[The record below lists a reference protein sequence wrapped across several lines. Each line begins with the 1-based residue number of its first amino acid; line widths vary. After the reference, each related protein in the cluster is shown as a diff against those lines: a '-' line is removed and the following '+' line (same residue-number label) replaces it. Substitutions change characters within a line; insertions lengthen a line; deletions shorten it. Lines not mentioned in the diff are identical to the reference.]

1 MKSVSSSFL
10 LGSGAV
16 LSAAAAITLGLPDLA
31 WGGKAALLI
40 FLAAIWA
47 WTMTRADATWVAVA
61 AAVAMWAAGLSGGAL
76 VLSGLGDPFIG
87 FVVAGFMLGGAYK
100 VTGLS
105 ERIAG
110 WFAQRSH
117 SVAQLFYL
125 ITTALLLLS
134 FVVPSTS
141 ARAALMMPVYAAVA
155 DTNPDERFRKA
166 LAVLFPTVIVLSCV
180 SSYLGAGAN
189 LMTADFIAQFSG
201 ERVSYLDWLLLG
213 APFGIVS
220 CYASTWVVL
229 RIFLPETTRKAAFR
243 MNFPLNDAHKNR
255 SAQRRVLALSALL
268 LFVWC
273 SESWHGMDAGMA
285 ALVGALLL
293 CAPNVGVF
301 SFKQAIK
308 EVEWSLV
315 VFMAATIELSQ
326 GLVHSGLVAYVT
338 QRFSTAAGQWSG
350 MAILLLILAVALL
363 SHLLIHSRTARAAV
377 LMPVLIPLGMSAG
390 HSGLLVAFF
399 ANAAMGYCLT
409 LPVCA
414 KPVAMF
420 STAGGEGY
428 TTQDLLRLSAWLLP
442 LHFGL
447 LLAAY
452 SLYG

>member
-1 MKSVSSSFL
+1 
-10 LGSGAV
+10 
-16 LSAAAAITLGLPDLA
+16 
-31 WGGKAALLI
+31 
-40 FLAAIWA
+40 
-47 WTMTRADATWVAVA
+47 
-61 AAVAMWAAGLSGGAL
+61 
-76 VLSGLGDPFIG
+76 
-87 FVVAGFMLGGAYK
+87 
-100 VTGLS
+100 
-105 ERIAG
+105 
-110 WFAQRSH
+110 
-117 SVAQLFYL
+117 
-125 ITTALLLLS
+125 
-134 FVVPSTS
+134 
-141 ARAALMMPVYAAVA
+141 
-155 DTNPDERFRKA
+155 
-166 LAVLFPTVIVLSCV
+166 
-180 SSYLGAGAN
+180 
-189 LMTADFIAQFSG
+189 
-201 ERVSYLDWLLLG
+201 
-213 APFGIVS
+213 
-220 CYASTWVVL
+220 
-229 RIFLPETTRKAAFR
+229 
-243 MNFPLNDAHKNR
+243 
-255 SAQRRVLALSALL
+255 
-268 LFVWC
+268 
-273 SESWHGMDAGMA
+273 MDAGMA